1 MCDDLQNY
9 RKKVNHYLI
18 EHKDQMTIY
27 KLNHNTPITAQDMKM
42 LEDILW
48 KELGTREDNE
58 KDFGVTPIT
67 NLVRQIVGLN
77 SKAANEALSWV
88 IRP

>member
-1 MCDDLQNY
+1 
-9 RKKVNHYLI
+9 
-18 EHKDQMTIY
+18 MTIY
-27 KLNHNTPITAQDMKM
+27 KLNHNKPITARDMKM

-48 KELGTREDNE
+48 KELGTREDYE